1 MARWV
6 RSAPGSPLG
15 FHVFARADGRALAHN
30 IFLDGNTFGDSPSV
44 GHNVFVA
51 DLSTGFVLN
60 WHNTKMSYAVVY
72 RTREF
77 NAQIAPQLFGTVSL
91 NVTF

>member
-1 MARWV
+1 MC
-6 RSAPGSPLG
+6 
-15 FHVFARADGRALAHN
+15 ADCGAKRCHA
-30 IFLDGNTFGDSPSV
+30 
-44 GHNVFVA
+44 FVA

-60 WHNTKMSYAVVY
+60 WRNTKMSYAVVY